1 MVAYKALA
9 MVKRAFRT
17 IKSELAI
24 RPVYVY
30 TEAHVRGHVFLCML
44 AYYLEWHMRMK
55 LAPLLFQDA
64 DREGAQEEKGLP
76 VHSFQTLLDDL
87 ATLVLNTVQLPTDKG
102 SMTMATQPTA
112 LQSKA
117 FELLEVRLN

>member
-1 MVAYKALA
+1 M
-9 MVKRAFRT
+9 
-17 IKSELAI
+17 
-24 RPVYVY
+24 Y

-44 AYYLEWHMRMK
+44 ACYLEWHMRMK

-64 DREGAQEEKGLP
+64 DREGAQKEKGSPVAKSVVSTSAKKKAASKKTPEGLP
-76 VHSFQTLLDDL
+76 VHSFRTLLDDL
-87 ATLVLNTVQLPTDKG
+87 ATLVLNTVQLPTDEG
-102 SMTMATQPTA
+102 SITMATQPTA